1 MLIDANGD
9 TSMHFAVAHAT
20 RPIITTLVNYGADQ
34 NSPNNTV
41 CIGLFLI
48 VLSLSCTNTVTTMI
62 VSVEF
67 QIRNI
72 FFVNKMV

>member
-1 MLIDANGD
+1 MLTDANGD

-20 RPIITTLVNYGADQ
+20 RPIITTLVNYGADP
-34 NSPNNTV
+34 NAPNNMV
-41 CIGLFLI
+41 CIGIFLL
-48 VLSLSCTNTVTTMI
+48 VSSLSCTNTVTTTI